1 MRHRQTDSKLG
12 RNTHQRQ
19 ALFKQQAGALIL
31 NESLKTTL
39 AKAKLL
45 VRLMD
50 KLITQAKKNTL
61 ASRRR
66 LLAFL
71 NRRQAVNKLVDDIA
85 LRNKTRTSG
94 FTKLI
99 RLGVRRGD
107 NALIARVELID
118 RPAPAAKPEIK
129 KEAKK

>member
-1 MRHRQTDSKLG
+1 MRHRQAGLKLG

-31 NESLKTTL
+31 NESVKTTL

-45 VRLMD
+45 VRLTD
-50 KLITQAKKNTL
+50 KLISRAKKGTL
-61 ASRRR
+61 ASRRQ
-66 LLAFL
+66 LLAFF
-71 NRRQAVNKLVDDIA
+71 NRRPVVNKLVDDIA

-99 RLGVRRGD
+99 RLGVRRSD
-107 NALIARVELID
+107 NAMIAQVELID
-118 RPAPAAKPEIK
+118 K
-129 KEAKK
+129 KK

>member
-31 NESLKTTL
+31 NESIKTTL

-66 LLAFL
+66 LVAFL
-71 NRRQAVNKLVDDIA
+71 NRRPAVNKLVDDIA
-85 LRNKTRTSG
+85 KRTKTKTSG

>member
-1 MRHRQTDSKLG
+1 MRHRQADSKLG

-19 ALFKQQAGALIL
+19 ALFKQQASALIL
-31 NESLKTTL
+31 NESIKTTL

-50 KLITQAKKNTL
+50 KLISQAKKGSL
-61 ASRRR
+61 ASRRQ

-71 NRRQAVNKLVDDIA
+71 NRRPVVNKLVDDIA
-85 LRNKTRTSG
+85 LRSKTRTSG
-94 FTKLI
+94 FAKLI

-107 NALIARVELID
+107 NALIAQVELID
-118 RPAPAAKPEIK
+118 KPQPKATKETKEK
-129 KEAKK
+129 KK

>member
-1 MRHRQTDSKLG
+1 MRHRQTNSKLG

-19 ALFKQQAGALIL
+19 ALFKQQTSALIL
-31 NESLKTTL
+31 NESIKTTL

-61 ASRRR
+61 ASRRQ

-71 NRRQAVNKLVDDIA
+71 NRRSTVNKLVDDIA
-85 LRNKTRTSG
+85 KRNKTKTSG

-107 NALIARVELID
+107 NAMIAQVELID
-118 RPAPAAKPEIK
+118 KPLP
-129 KEAKK
+129 KEKNQ

>member
-39 AKAKLL
+39 VKAKLL

>member
-1 MRHRQTDSKLG
+1 MRHRQAGSKLG

-19 ALFKQQAGALIL
+19 ALFKQQASALIL
-31 NESLKTTL
+31 NESIKTTL

-61 ASRRR
+61 ASRRQ

-71 NRRQAVNKLVDDIA
+71 NRRPAVNKLVDDIA

-107 NALIARVELID
+107 NAMIAQVELID
-118 RPAPAAKPEIK
+118 KPQPKEK
-129 KEAKK
+129 KK

>member
-1 MRHRQTDSKLG
+1 MRHRQTDSQLG

-19 ALFKQQAGALIL
+19 ALFKQQASALIL
-31 NESLKTTL
+31 NESIKTTL

-50 KLITQAKKNTL
+50 KLITRAKKGTL
-61 ASRRR
+61 ASRRQ

-71 NRRQAVNKLVDDIA
+71 NRRPAVHKLVDDIA
-85 LRNKTRTSG
+85 LRNKTRISG

-107 NALIARVELID
+107 NAMIARVELID
-118 RPAPAAKPEIK
+118 KPQPKEK
-129 KEAKK
+129 KK

>member
-85 LRNKTRTSG
+85 KRTKTRTSG

>member
-1 MRHRQTDSKLG
+1 MRHRQAGSKLG

-31 NESLKTTL
+31 NESTKTTL

-50 KLITQAKKNTL
+50 KLITQAKKGSL

-71 NRRQAVNKLVDDIA
+71 NRRPVVHKLVDDIA

-94 FTKLI
+94 FTKLT

-107 NALIARVELID
+107 NAMIARVELID
-118 RPAPAAKPEIK
+118 PKPQPK

>member
-1 MRHRQTDSKLG
+1 MRHRQAGSKLG

-19 ALFKQQAGALIL
+19 ALFKQQANALIL
-31 NESLKTTL
+31 NESTKTTL

-50 KLITQAKKNTL
+50 KLITRAKKGTL

-71 NRRQAVNKLVDDIA
+71 NRRPVVHKLVDDIA

-94 FTKLI
+94 FTKLT

-107 NALIARVELID
+107 NAMIARVELVD
-118 RPAPAAKPEIK
+118 K
-129 KEAKK
+129 KK